1 MEACTEGQDSLGYKN
16 TMLPS
21 KGHTSCRSTGLFCSP
36 CCFSANVEAQMKL
49 SCMLI
54 FELPAAGMGKVRRTA
69 FACLPNDEI
78 MEDNPNSLFLINV
91 GALNVCPKCLSHFL
105 PNWEVYQTHMLQ
117 ECNHFSIA
125 HPKSKRLIYF
135 TAKPVGLEITVK
147 KKKKDWL
154 SESPFFPN
162 ILEHK

>member
-1 MEACTEGQDSLGYKN
+1 
-16 TMLPS
+16 
-21 KGHTSCRSTGLFCSP
+21 
-36 CCFSANVEAQMKL
+36 
-49 SCMLI
+49 MLI
-54 FELPAAGMGKVRRTA
+54 FELPAAGMCKVKRMA

-78 MEDNPNSLFLINV
+78 MEDNPDSLFLINV
-91 GALNVCPKCLSHFL
+91 GALNVRPKRLSHFL

-147 KKKKDWL
+147 KKWL
-154 SESPFFPN
+154 SESPFSPN